1 MGKKCIPGIICI
13 ENVTLFLLFVVVLV
27 LAYLYYAYF
36 AKVMNMPPGVL
47 YAQQYQTTMPSVV
60 IQQAP
65 VAVPNLVPVSTRIQD
80 ALMDP
85 YAPPVKM
92 DATYVAAGLPINVP
106 TRGFPSNYSQIGILT
121 RNGRGDLILP
131 LMGRRSINGGS
142 KKQYYTMSNSGNFSA
157 KLPVSVNGKSCTSEY
172 GCEEISNG
180 DIVYVEGYSDTF
192 RATVYENGLFSYIPF
207 L

>member
-1 MGKKCIPGIICI
+1 M
-13 ENVTLFLLFVVVLV
+13 TLFLLFMVVIV
-27 LAYLYYAYF
+27 LAYLYYAHF
-36 AKVMNMPPGVL
+36 SKVMNMPPG
-47 YAQQYQTTMPSVV
+47 YAQQYQSTIPPVI

-65 VAVPNLVPVSTRIQD
+65 VVVPSLAPVSTRIQD
-80 ALMDP
+80 TLIDP

-92 DATYVAAGLPINVP
+92 DTAYVAAGLPINVP
-106 TRGFPSNYSQIGILT
+106 TRGFPAAYSQIGILT
-121 RNGRGDLILP
+121 RSGRGDLILP

-172 GCEEISNG
+172 GCDEISNG

>member
-1 MGKKCIPGIICI
+1 MGKKCIPGVICI
-13 ENVTLFLLFVVVLV
+13 ENMTLFLLFVVVIV

-36 AKVMNMPPGVL
+36 AKVMNMPPPGYV
-47 YAQQYQTTMPSVV
+47 QQYQTTMPSVI

-65 VAVPNLVPVSTRIQD
+65 VAVPTLAPVSTRIQD
-80 ALMDP
+80 PLMDP
-85 YAPPVKM
+85 YNPPVKM
-92 DATYVAAGLPINVP
+92 DPTYVAAGLPINVP
-106 TRGFPSNYSQIGILT
+106 TRGFPAAYSQIGILT

-180 DIVYVEGYSDTF
+180 DIVYVEGYSDIF
-192 RATVYENGLFSYIPF
+192 RATIYENGLFSYIPF

>member
-1 MGKKCIPGIICI
+1 MGKKCIPGVICI
-13 ENVTLFLLFVVVLV
+13 ENMTLFLLFVVMMV

-36 AKVMNMPPGVL
+36 AKVMNMPPDAL
-47 YAQQYQTTMPSVV
+47 YAQQYQHTMPSVV

-65 VAVPNLVPVSTRIQD
+65 VAVPHLAPISTRIQD
-80 ALMDP
+80 PLMDP
-85 YAPPVKM
+85 YSPPVKM
-92 DATYVAAGLPINVP
+92 DPTYVAAGLPINVP

-131 LMGRRSINGGS
+131 LMGRRSINGGN